1 MPRLDYLAVHE
12 FEMISL
18 LFEDEG
24 ENIRLSAEKLA
35 DETILQCSKFPDV
48 EVSFEAF
55 EDPMDYYSYKS
66 EELEERYYKDL
77 MESFS
82 TNPIVR
88 YILDLP
94 TPMFLGL
101 DRRSRTI
108 DYESHAPRRL
118 PSRRTQKRRRNI
130 FGSSLSNSLAE
141 AQYFA
146 ENTVLDCYRRKNNLD
161 RKFRDNLIFEL
172 LNFPLNNFTG
182 FMKDEAIVSK
192 KKLATTKENVYR
204 IPQLLD
210 LNTEAITS
218 RLDSLFEFIEENMV
232 VAAQPISED
241 HEDEPWNS
249 PSFNARLALAEN
261 KSSIEKMNALSGLVT
276 EYTRNIKAI
285 FSRVEDFIERVNY
298 FIKDSD
304 KSVHFDDRGHLSFRV
319 GDEVTER
326 DLRTL
331 SSGEIQLI
339 VIFAHLYFN
348 PETEKANI
356 FIIDEPELSLHVQW
370 QAKFVDAV
378 LGASSNTQFI
388 MASHSPT
395 IIMNRLEFCK
405 EIAARSI

>member
-1 MPRLDYLAVHE
+1 MSWTLAIGWKMKIKRFQASGVNGYLDFDIAFFEELTFITGINGTGKTSALNAIASLLMPRLDYLAVHE

-130 FGSSLSNSLAE
+130 FGSSLSNSGS
-141 AQYFA
+141 FA
-146 ENTVLDCYRRKNNLD
+146 IC
-161 RKFRDNLIFEL
+161 
-172 LNFPLNNFTG
+172 
-182 FMKDEAIVSK
+182 
-192 KKLATTKENVYR
+192 
-204 IPQLLD
+204 
-210 LNTEAITS
+210 
-218 RLDSLFEFIEENMV
+218 
-232 VAAQPISED
+232 
-241 HEDEPWNS
+241 
-249 PSFNARLALAEN
+249 
-261 KSSIEKMNALSGLVT
+261 
-276 EYTRNIKAI
+276 
-285 FSRVEDFIERVNY
+285 
-298 FIKDSD
+298 
-304 KSVHFDDRGHLSFRV
+304 V
-319 GDEVTER
+319 G
-326 DLRTL
+326 
-331 SSGEIQLI
+331 
-339 VIFAHLYFN
+339 
-348 PETEKANI
+348 
-356 FIIDEPELSLHVQW
+356 
-370 QAKFVDAV
+370 
-378 LGASSNTQFI
+378 
-388 MASHSPT
+388 
-395 IIMNRLEFCK
+395 
-405 EIAARSI
+405 

>member
-1 MPRLDYLAVHE
+1 MKIKRFQASGVNGYLDFDIAFFEELTFITGINGTGKTSALNAIASLLMPRLDYLAVHE

-285 FSRVEDFIERVNY
+285 FWNV
-298 FIKDSD
+298 
-304 KSVHFDDRGHLSFRV
+304 
-319 GDEVTER
+319 
-326 DLRTL
+326 
-331 SSGEIQLI
+331 
-339 VIFAHLYFN
+339 
-348 PETEKANI
+348 
-356 FIIDEPELSLHVQW
+356 
-370 QAKFVDAV
+370 
-378 LGASSNTQFI
+378 
-388 MASHSPT
+388 
-395 IIMNRLEFCK
+395 
-405 EIAARSI
+405 